1 MAATFHSKD
10 ETIPIT
16 HHSTCNFKNLTYMFP
31 RKHCHEERL
40 GETERLQRSFQR
52 IPQTSYKPTKYV
64 SFTSCLSYLSILY
77 GFITNSKNDQT
88 PSGID
93 RWLNW
98 WKTPPVSLSG
108 FDSRSSLNFLRLSF
122 VTAQVALIT
131 AMDLK
136 IVTYIFS
143 ILLFFLFLLHHFQI
157 SSYRRKVPLV
167 NLKFMQCPRWLTF

>member
-16 HHSTCNFKNLTYMFP
+16 HHSTCNSKNLTYMFP
-31 RKHCHEERL
+31 RKHCNEERL

-98 WKTPPVSLSG
+98 WKTPRVSLSG

-136 IVTYIFS
+136 IITYIFS
-143 ILLFFLFLLHHFQI
+143 ILLLFFYFYCIIF
-157 SSYRRKVPLV
+157 
-167 NLKFMQCPRWLTF
+167 KFHPTEEKSL